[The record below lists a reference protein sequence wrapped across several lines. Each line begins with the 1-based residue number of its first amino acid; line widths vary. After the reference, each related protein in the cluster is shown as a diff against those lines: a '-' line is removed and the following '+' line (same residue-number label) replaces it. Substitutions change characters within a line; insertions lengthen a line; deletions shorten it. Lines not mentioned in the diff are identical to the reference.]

1 MDPIVEWLVTAA
13 GLALVAIAMHD
24 IFHTLWQPQGQG
36 TLSGGAI
43 RLVWKASKAFHN
55 TGRFAKLTGPVAM
68 VVVIGTWA
76 LLVIIGWALVYWPHM
91 AESFT
96 FSAGLQPGRRAD
108 VVDALYLSLVSVT
121 TLGFGDVVPTSA
133 AMRIAVPVQ
142 AMMGFGLLTAA
153 VSWVLQVYP
162 ALTRSRALSRWIAA
176 LRDTGSA
183 EEVLA
188 VDSAATAVLV
198 TDLARRLIDVHVDL
212 EQYAETYYY
221 RSGSER
227 SSLASTMTYTRQL
240 ADAAGRS
247 PRPDVRMAGSVLTHA
262 LEDMGRA
269 LARFLP
275 TDGRTT
281 PEILDAYAADHG
293 F

>member
-1 MDPIVEWLVTAA
+1 MDPIVEGVVSGA
-13 GLALVAIAMHD
+13 GLVLVAIAMND

-36 TLSGGAI
+36 SVSGAAI
-43 RLVWKASKAFHN
+43 RLVWKASKRFDT
-55 TGRFAKLTGPVAM
+55 TGRVAKLTGPFAM
-68 VVVIGTWA
+68 VMVIGTWA
-76 LLVIIGWALVYWPHM
+76 LLVIVGWALVYWPHLP
-91 AESFT
+91 ESFT
-96 FSAGLQPGRRAD
+96 LAQNLEPRERAD

-162 ALTRSRALSRWIAA
+162 ALTRSRSLSRWIAA
-176 LRDTGSA
+176 LRDTGSP

-188 VDSAATAVLV
+188 VDGAATAVLL
-198 TDLARRLIDVHVDL
+198 TDLARRIIDVHVDL

-227 SSLASTMTYTRQL
+227 SSLASTVGYARQL
-240 ADAAGRS
+240 AEAAGRS
-247 PRPDVRMAGSVLTHA
+247 ARPDVRMAGSALTHA
-262 LEDMGRA
+262 LEDLGRA

-275 TDGRTT
+275 TDDRTT
-281 PEILDAYAADHG
+281 AEILDAYTADHG